1 MYLVNLI
8 LATIIHFYHTVAA
21 TSLRSCW
28 LEVEQPC
35 VCFLGKR
42 YVDPFEK
49 FPVVMETKLYLQE
62 IVDIDEVENSISL
75 QMNLIVTWND
85 PDLASSNGTS
95 V

>member
-1 MYLVNLI
+1 MYLVKLI
-8 LATIIHFYHTVAA
+8 LAIIYFYHTVIA
-21 TSLRSCW
+21 THLRTCR
-28 LEVEQPC
+28 EEDDQPS
-35 VCFLGKR
+35 VCFLGKK

-62 IVDIDEVENSISL
+62 IVAIDEVENSISL
-75 QMNLIVTWND
+75 QVNLIVTWND

>member
-1 MYLVNLI
+1 MYLVKLI
-8 LATIIHFYHTVAA
+8 LAIIYFYHTVIA
-21 TSLRSCW
+21 TNLRSCR
-28 LEVEQPC
+28 LEDEHPS

-62 IVDIDEVENSISL
+62 IVAIDEVENSISL
-75 QMNLIVTWND
+75 QVNLIVTWND

>member
-1 MYLVNLI
+1 MYLVKLI
-8 LATIIHFYHTVAA
+8 LAIIYFYHTVIA
-21 TSLRSCW
+21 TSLRSCR
-28 LEVEQPC
+28 LEVDQPS
-35 VCFLGKR
+35 VCFLGER

-62 IVDIDEVENSISL
+62 IVAIDEVENSISL
-75 QMNLIVTWND
+75 QVNLIVTWND